1 MGWQANGTISY
12 VILMGLSC
20 GTEDKVRTKAT
31 FTRQTFKSWQTR
43 VGKVKLVCVNGTKTV
58 GKRVGKL
65 LAPKELAA
73 LLEQDPH
80 SELQ

>member
-20 GTEDKVRTKAT
+20 GTEDKVRTKAA
-31 FTRQTFKSWQTR
+31 FTRQTR

>member
-20 GTEDKVRTKAT
+20 GTEDKVRTKAA
-31 FTRQTFKSWQTR
+31 FTRQTR
-43 VGKVKLVCVNGTKTV
+43 VGKLKLVCVNGTKTV